1 MKLFTITIDYQFNN
15 VHIRFIFVGYLLFS
29 VYFI

>member
-1 MKLFTITIDYQFNN
+1 MKLLTIDYQFNN
-15 VHIRFIFVGYLLFS
+15 VHIRLIFVGYLLFS